1 MISLGSIWRPA
12 SIHSARPECPNSDS
26 AHLPSIRASE
36 PSATRGIPITPPAP
50 RRRALVRL
58 LRRGCA
64 HCARNDGGG
73 SIRIPAG
80 CNGLVGLKPTRG
92 RLPQDKLIRRMPVR
106 IISDGVVTRSVR
118 DTAAFYREAERI
130 WRNRSLQPIGAVTGP
145 GRDRLRI
152 GVVTGS
158 VLRES
163 SPVVRDVTLKTASL
177 LEELGHRVEVL
188 DNPVPSNFVDDFLL
202 YWASLALT
210 LVQTGGGF
218 WTIVRSWAPG
228 QFDSGF
234 GQACDA
240 EPASIALVGHASEVD
255 RSGDRA
261 TLRKL

>member
-1 MISLGSIWRPA
+1 MGPRPLDTSGDFA
-12 SIHSARPECPNSDS
+12 RFYLATGLNRSARPECPNSDS

-36 PSATRGIPITPPAP
+36 PSAIRGYRLH
-50 RRRALVRL
+50 RRRLVVGRWCVCC
-58 LRRGCA
+58 GGVVPIA
-64 HCARNDGGG
+64 HANDGGG

-118 DTAAFYREAERI
+118 GHRGVLSGSRAHLA
-130 WRNRSLQPIGAVTGP
+130 QPQPPADWCGHRP

-210 LVQTGGGF
+210 LVQTGGGVLDDRSIVGV
-218 WTIVRSWAPG
+218 WTI
-228 QFDSGF
+228 
-234 GQACDA
+234 
-240 EPASIALVGHASEVD
+240 
-255 RSGDRA
+255 
-261 TLRKL
+261 